1 MALSG
6 PGVLGEGHRFFAP
19 KVDRFRN
26 KEVMLNWYTDL
37 NKETAASLNV
47 PYIDV
52 RQAFLDF
59 IPSYQLCYSLCVTYD
74 GEHENERGTVIVA
87 KLFAKSLSLWLST
100 FLDETSKVE

>member
-6 PGVLGEGHRFFAP
+6 PGVLGEGHRYFAP
-19 KVDRFRN
+19 KEDRFHN
-26 KEVMLNWYTDL
+26 KEVMLDWYTTL
-37 NKETAASLNV
+37 NKETAASLDV

-74 GEHENERGTVIVA
+74 GEHENDRGTVIVA
-87 KLFAKSLSLWLST
+87 KLFAQSLSTWLAN
-100 FLDETSKVE
+100 LD